1 MEFTKEQEKKKVPV
15 IAVDE
20 QELRSHVSEVV
31 RQSVE
36 ETLNGLLEAE
46 ADALCQAKR
55 YERNAQRASTR
66 AGHCHSLLIYLRSS
80 MRKI

>member
-1 MEFTKEQEKKKVPV
+1 MEGIKEREKKKVPV

-36 ETLNGLLEAE
+36 ETLNGLLEAIAVRLSNE
-46 ADALCQAKR
+46 L
-55 YERNAQRASTR
+55 
-66 AGHCHSLLIYLRSS
+66 
-80 MRKI
+80 